1 LFDKETGSM
10 LELAEDT
17 AKLAELVAE
26 KTGKSPDQVVREAVE
41 ASARAV
47 GVVPVK
53 PKLSRE
59 ELIAGMKEI
68 VARVAAA
75 PVYDKRKP
83 DEIIGYDENGLPT

>member
-1 LFDKETGSM
+1 M

-17 AKLAELVAE
+17 AKLATLVAE

-41 ASARAV
+41 AHARAV

-53 PKLSRE
+53 PKLSQD
-59 ELIAGMKEI
+59 ELVAAMKVI

-75 PVYDKRKP
+75 PVYDTRTP

>member
-1 LFDKETGSM
+1 M

-41 ASARAV
+41 ARAIAV
-47 GVVPVK
+47 GVVPAK

-59 ELIAGMKEI
+59 ELIAGMKAI
-68 VARVAAA
+68 SDRCAALPILDNRTA
-75 PVYDKRKP
+75 
-83 DEIIGYDENGLPT
+83 DEIIGYDEHGLPT

>member
-1 LFDKETGSM
+1 M

-47 GVVPVK
+47 GVVPASAPVK

-59 ELIAGMKEI
+59 ELIAGMRAI
-68 VARVAAA
+68 SDRFAAL
-75 PVYDKRKP
+75 PVYDTRTP
-83 DEIIGYDENGLPT
+83 DEILGYDENGLPT

>member
-1 LFDKETGSM
+1 M

-41 ASARAV
+41 ASARAF

-59 ELIAGMKEI
+59 ELIAGMREI
-68 VARVAAA
+68 SDRFAAL
-75 PVYDKRKP
+75 PVYDTRTP
-83 DEIIGYDENGLPT
+83 DEILGYDENGLPT

>member
-1 LFDKETGSM
+1 M

-53 PKLSRE
+53 SKLSRE
-59 ELIAGMKEI
+59 ELIAGMRAI
-68 VARVAAA
+68 SDRCAAL
-75 PVYDKRKP
+75 PVMDDRTP
-83 DEIIGYDENGLPT
+83 DQIIGYDEHGLPT

>member
-1 LFDKETGSM
+1 M

-47 GVVPVK
+47 GVVPAK

-59 ELIAGMKEI
+59 ELIAGMRAI
-68 VARVAAA
+68 SDRFAAL
-75 PVYDKRKP
+75 PVYDTRTP
-83 DEIIGYDENGLPT
+83 DEILGYDENGLPTKRG

>member
-1 LFDKETGSM
+1 M

-17 AKLAELVAE
+17 AKLAVLVAE

-53 PKLSRE
+53 SKLSRE
-59 ELIAGMKEI
+59 ELIAGMRAI
-68 VARVAAA
+68 SDRCAAL
-75 PVYDKRKP
+75 PVMDDRTP
-83 DEIIGYDENGLPT
+83 DQIIGYDERGLPT